1 MDGDHAR
8 IRELR
13 EELENRE
20 SAGNTTGASSQPAK
34 PDEAG
39 QANSPVPVK
48 SDSDQAQANLEHML
62 ESGEENPIS

>member
-13 EELENRE
+13 QDLENRE
-20 SAGNTTGASSQPAK
+20 SVRNATGTSSQPAK

-39 QANSPVPVK
+39 QAVSPVPPE